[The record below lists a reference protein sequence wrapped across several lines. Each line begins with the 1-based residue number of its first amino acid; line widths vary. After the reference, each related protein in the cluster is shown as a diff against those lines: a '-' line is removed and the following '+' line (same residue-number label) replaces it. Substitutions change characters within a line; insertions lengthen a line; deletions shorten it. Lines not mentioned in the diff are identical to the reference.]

1 MTTHDNHAS
10 IEENFNM
17 QVQVTARVTATFAWQ
32 HLKAATIFRDHVI
45 EVEIKNAGQPF
56 GPFFEELRSYASGCI
71 MSAAASLEALINE
84 LFISPH
90 CGLRP
95 MLKDFE
101 SEFWGRGGIER
112 KPMLEKY
119 QLALKMLGKSPLDVH
134 AQPYRDAWAL
144 NELRNA
150 LVHFKPIWDPER
162 QQKVELAEILA
173 GKYDVSP
180 FLNENSD
187 FVTMQSMSA
196 SCARWV
202 VSTTFSFMREFDNRT
217 NIDENMMPIFW
228 KLET

>member
-1 MTTHDNHAS
+1 MTTHHNHAS
-10 IEENFNM
+10 IEENSNA
-17 QVQVTARVTATFAWQ
+17 QVQVTARVIATFAWQ

-45 EVEIKNAGQPF
+45 EVEVKNAGQPL
-56 GPFFEELRSYASGCI
+56 GPFFEELRSYTSGCI

-90 CGLRP
+90 CALRP
-95 MLKDFE
+95 MLPDFE
-101 SEFWGRGGIER
+101 SQFWGENGIER
-112 KPMLEKY
+112 ENVFKKY
-119 QLALKMLGKSPLDVH
+119 QRALRMLGKPPLDVH

-144 NELRNA
+144 VGLRNA

-180 FLNENSD
+180 FVDENAD

-196 SCARWV
+196 GCVRWA
-202 VSTTFSFMREFDNRT
+202 VSTTLSFMMEFDNRT

-228 KLET
+228 QLET